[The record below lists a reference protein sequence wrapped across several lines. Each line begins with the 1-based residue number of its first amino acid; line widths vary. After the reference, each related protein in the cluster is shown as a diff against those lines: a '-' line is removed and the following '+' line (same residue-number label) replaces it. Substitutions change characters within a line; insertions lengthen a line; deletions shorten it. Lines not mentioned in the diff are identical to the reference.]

1 MKFGEKTIKKRTIFT
16 GQLISVEQHE
26 VLTQAGQ
33 TANREIVRHQ
43 PAVAI
48 VAFNEQ
54 QQLAMV
60 RQYRKAIE
68 RATLEIPAGL
78 IEPNEDWL
86 LAAQREFEEE
96 TTYQANHWEE
106 LVGFYASPGYL
117 DEYLQLYLAT
127 GLTKVAHPRPQD
139 ADEHLALEW
148 LSLEDCEQAIMS
160 GEICDAK
167 TIWAVEYMK
176 RRQLEDEA
184 RE

>member
-1 MKFGEKTIKKRTIFT
+1 MKFGEETISKETIFT
-16 GQLISVEQHE
+16 GHLIQVEKHE
-26 VLTQAGQ
+26 IKTQAGN
-33 TANREIVRHQ
+33 TAEREIVHHQ

-48 VAFNEQ
+48 VAFNEAGEM
-54 QQLAMV
+54 AMV

-68 RATLEIPAGL
+68 RPILEIPAGL

-96 TTYQANHWEE
+96 TTYRANRWEK
-106 LVGFYASPGYL
+106 LVGFYVSPGYL
-117 DEYLQLYLAT
+117 DEYLELYLAT
-127 GLTKVAHPRPQD
+127 DLEKVANPRPQD
-139 ADEHLALEW
+139 EDEFLELEW
-148 LSLEDCEQAIMS
+148 LTLCECEEAIAR